1 MDRKDALE
9 LAMRVLEFRITDFI
23 LDHQDNENMRT
34 LIKEYNEA
42 IDLLEDLQEDLQL
55 ADNKEFIQNIRKLV
69 EAVELTDFDITKVS
83 EHA

>member
-1 MDRKDALE
+1 MDKKDALE
-9 LAMRVLEFRITDFI
+9 LAMQVLEFRITDFI
-23 LDHQDNENMRT
+23 FDHQDNENMRT

-55 ADNKEFIQNIRKLV
+55 ADNEEFIQNMRKLV
-69 EAVELTDFDITKVS
+69 EAVELTDFDIDKVS